1 MPLSL
6 GLRVDPIGPANYLA
20 EGPPLRKAG
29 MPQGNRDNLP
39 LKRFSFPTLLLMQS
53 LTDMQVHK
61 PASSPELLR
70 KSSAFPSLLSV
81 LSMLSSTQSNPLTFP
96 FLTFMLV

>member
-6 GLRVDPIGPANYLA
+6 GLRVDPIGPVNYLA

-81 LSMLSSTQSNPLTFP
+81 LSMLSST
-96 FLTFMLV
+96 